1 MPLYRFK
8 CCLCNKSWEAYRTR
22 EHPGKDYCCGVE
34 AGIEKGIE
42 PKTMALET
50 FEDNPAL
57 HLHKKKGWD

>member
-1 MPLYRFK
+1 
-8 CCLCNKSWEAYRTR
+8 
-22 EHPGKDYCCGVE
+22 
-34 AGIEKGIE
+34 KGIE